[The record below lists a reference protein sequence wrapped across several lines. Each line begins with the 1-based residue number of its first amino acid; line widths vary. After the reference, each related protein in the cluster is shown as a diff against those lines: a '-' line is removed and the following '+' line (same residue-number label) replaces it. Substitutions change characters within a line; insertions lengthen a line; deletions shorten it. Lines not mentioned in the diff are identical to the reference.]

1 MIRQVVRVA
10 LGDADAG
17 ARKVA
22 RQLYWVLHNSPT
34 LQSHMRSLYSDLEAP
49 TQKHI
54 QNEAA
59 LDNAELND
67 LLHIQQDPACLLKYV
82 HAAVAA
88 AAPEPPAEAAAVGA
102 ANVAPPAFEQVRAT
116 SLRPADGA
124 PDPPTTRTTT
134 ATIPPPAPAIP
145 AQDIGAPSGWEGLD
159 DFDDAPF
166 GAVALAK
173 APSAAGLSAT
183 AVKPSRRMSLG
194 AGPVRV
200 TQQSAP
206 QIPSAS
212 DVQGSENTS
221 AKSFAFPM

>member
-1 MIRQVVRVA
+1 MIKQVVRVA
-10 LGDADAG
+10 SGDADAG

-22 RQLYWVLHNSPT
+22 RQLYWVLHNSPS
-34 LQSHMRSLYSDLEAP
+34 LQGHMRGLYNDLEGP

-82 HAAVAA
+82 HAAAAQEPPAQAA
-88 AAPEPPAEAAAVGA
+88 AAASAAVQVVPLVSEQIRQA
-102 ANVAPPAFEQVRAT
+102 EVAPAPPA
-116 SLRPADGA
+116 
-124 PDPPTTRTTT
+124 TRTMTST
-134 ATIPPPAPAIP
+134 APPPAPKLP
-145 AQDIGAPSGWEGLD
+145 AQEASGPSGWEGLD
-159 DFDDAPF
+159 EDDALL
-166 GAVALAK
+166 GAVGLAK

-183 AVKPSRRMSLG
+183 TVKPSRRMSLG

-200 TQQSAP
+200 AQQSLP
-206 QIPSAS
+206 QPPSAL
-212 DVQGSENTS
+212 DAEGSEQSS